1 MARSL
6 SIAAYL
12 TQLGAVDAQDD
23 FAPQPPRPEG
33 AIIWARCSNPDQLA
47 AMDNLARRLTADGDL
62 VHIVATLSH
71 WEPEYADR
79 ALPEPRGRLAFR
91 AFLEHWRPA
100 MCVWLKGGL
109 DALLLDE
116 MRRVNLQS
124 ILVDA
129 NGEGLRAVT
138 GHWVPGALRSV
149 LTQFEAVFALDAH
162 AAEKLARAG
171 TPPELIVIA
180 GAMEDNAPPLPYND
194 DERRELSQAIGT
206 RPVWLAAAAHPHEWL
221 DLCRAHDLASR
232 KTHRLLLIVVP
243 SEPKT
248 AFEMAENMRQAGF
261 LVALRSQQPD
271 PADVTQIYIVDTD
284 EELGLWYRIAPI
296 TYLGGTL
303 HGGKCRDPFE
313 ATALGSA
320 VVYGPHVAPFQRHAA
335 RLNANDASRLIRAN
349 TDLGPAIEGLLAAD
363 KTAELAHRAWDVTS
377 RGANVTNRIATYIE
391 LRLEELVI

>member
-12 TQLGAVDAQDD
+12 SQLGAVGEQDVF
-23 FAPQPPRPEG
+23 FAQPPRPEG
-33 AIIWARCSNPDQLA
+33 MVIWARCSNADQLTA
-47 AMDNLARRLTADGDL
+47 FDNLERKLRADGDV
-62 VHIVATLSH
+62 VHIVATLPH
-71 WEPEYADR
+71 WEEQHADK
-79 ALPEPRGRLAFR
+79 AIPEPRGKLAFR
-91 AFLEHWRPA
+91 AFLDHWRPA
-100 MCVWLKGGL
+100 MCVWVKGAL

-149 LTQFEAVFALDAH
+149 LTQFEAVYALDAH

-180 GAMEDNAPPLPYND
+180 GAMEDNAAPLPYDD
-194 DERRELSQAIGT
+194 DERLELAQAIGT
-206 RPVWLAAAAHPHEWL
+206 RPVWLAAAAHSNEWL
-221 DLCRAHDLASR
+221 DLCRAHDVASHR
-232 KTHRLLLIVVP
+232 KHRLLLIVVP
-243 SEPKT
+243 SEPKS
-248 AFEMAENMRQAGF
+248 AIDMAENMRQAGF
-261 LVALRSQQPD
+261 QVALRSQEPD
-271 PADVTQIYIVDTD
+271 PADITQIYIVDTE

-303 HGGKCRDPFE
+303 HGGNCRDPFE
-313 ATALGSA
+313 ATTLGSA
-320 VVYGPHVAPFQRHAA
+320 VVYGPDVAPFQRHAA

-349 TDLGPAIEGLLAAD
+349 TDLGPAIEGLLDAD
-363 KTAELAHRAWDVTS
+363 KTAGLAHRAWDVTS
-377 RGANVTNRIATYIE
+377 RGANVTNRIATYIQ
-391 LRLEELVI
+391 LRLEELVT